1 MLINKLEPFGESYLD
16 VIRTAKEMQLAAIDA
31 WRETHGQG
39 PIILNDIP
47 EWVKWQRQIDEATNK
62 IFDNYAESIFYEDD
76 PTPIYEDAQEVIEA
90 LEQVDFIRYTQEWKK
105 NIERWSNEPGHS
117 YRKKVLLQTPERY
130 TKRAEENF
138 ESCVLFI
145 LDTIWPQ
152 TEVLDSYYLSVFGD
166 KNYRPDDDKRLMEMV
181 RRKAAEWYTE
191 TKPTPAYLP
200 MTHGR
205 PTDALA
211 FMRRRNVKEDPIS
224 ELATL
229 QTRDGVTI
237 TYPTAETWGVGAD
250 QLFSTALAVFTGQ
263 NDFRHPQNM
272 RREITIPLADYAVL
286 IGKDV
291 NNPDKK
297 KAKSNLDNARKR
309 VKKEL
314 ETIQKQSITWTETV
328 KGKPKNFV
336 SINLVSAVGITNG
349 QIHIALTPEIAEY
362 FASRNTITMLPTSLL
377 PLDPQRDKNAYQLG
391 RKLAEHYSMDPNVER
406 GTNTIISVQA
416 ALAATDLPSFEE
428 VQATDRGHWAE
439 RIKEPLEAALDRIT
453 GAGQYLKDWK
463 YTHAKGE
470 ELTDSEA
477 ANISTYQDFE
487 KLYLVFTPQEELDNA
502 ARIAR
507 NKEKREKQT
516 NKKSGQK

>member
-1 MLINKLEPFGESYLD
+1 MIINKVYPFQTEEERQKIEDLREENARLGAALKLRWEAAGEKFFDKDYLD
-16 VIRTAKEMQLAAIDA
+16 NTRKNEKAAGEIVEAIEKRYIESFKERPGDILKDVQEIVDAYEKQDYLEYIENWKIVLAPGRLIDLSQAKGFE
-31 WRETHGQG
+31 HY
-39 PIILNDIP
+39 
-47 EWVKWQRQIDEATNK
+47 K
-62 IFDNYAESIFYEDD
+62 
-76 PTPIYEDAQEVIEA
+76 
-90 LEQVDFIRYTQEWKK
+90 
-105 NIERWSNEPGHS
+105 
-117 YRKKVLLQTPERY
+117 
-130 TKRAEENF
+130 EENF
-138 ESCVLFI
+138 EDCYNLIFSELRVQLEA
-145 LDTIWPQ
+145 LA
-152 TEVLDSYYLSVFGD
+152 EYY
-166 KNYRPDDDKRLMEMV
+166 KNPRDHKKVVEQV
-181 RRKAAEWYTE
+181 HAIIRRRVSQWYTE
-191 TKPTPAYLP
+191 KKATPAYLP

-237 TYPTAETWGVGAD
+237 TYPTAETWGVSAD
-250 QLFSTALAVFTGQ
+250 QLFSTLLAIFTEQ
-263 NDFRHPQNM
+263 NDFRHPQNIK
-272 RREITIPLADYAVL
+272 REITMPLIDYGL
-286 IGKDV
+286 LKGKDV
-291 NNPDKK
+291 TNPDKK
-297 KAKSNLDNARKR
+297 KAKNNMDNIRKR
-309 VKKEL
+309 VKKDL
-314 ETIQKQSITWTETV
+314 ETIQKQTITWTESV

-336 SINLVSAVGITNG
+336 SISLVSSVGIING

-362 FASRNTITMLPTSLL
+362 FANRNTITMLPTSLL

-487 KLYLVFTPQEELDNA
+487 KLYIVFTPQEELDNA

-507 NKEKREKQT
+507 NKEKQEKQT